1 MFMSLRYRLALD
13 LGPSSLGWA
22 VLVLNDTNQVK
33 AIVAAGSRIFPDGRN
48 PKDGRSLAVTRRLA
62 RALRRRRDRLL
73 HRKGKLLDALVR
85 YGFFPED
92 LRARKALE
100 LLDPDELRGKGLEQ
114 VFCSFVFGRALD

>member
-13 LGPSSLGWA
+13 LGPSAVGWA

-33 AIVAAGSRIFPDGRN
+33 AFVAAGSRIFPDGRN
-48 PKDGRSLAVTRRLA
+48 PKDGSSLAVTRRLA

-85 YGFFPED
+85 YRSEEHPS
-92 LRARKALE
+92 E
-100 LLDPDELRGKGLEQ
+100 LQSLMPISYA
-114 VFCSFVFGRALD
+114 VFCLKTNNNKINLLPTH